1 MRHRKHNHLLGVKT
15 AHRTSLI
22 ANLSCSL
29 IDNGRITTTL
39 AKARALRP
47 SIEKAITLAKKAH
60 ASDDAANKVHYRR
73 LAIARLRSQKAV
85 KKLFDEL
92 VEQFVGRNGGYTR
105 IYKLAIPR
113 LGDAADMAIIEFV
126 EEIQK
131 KNPKKKRTTKDDAA
145 NKVHYRRLAI
155 ARLRSQKAVKKLF
168 DELVEQFVGRNGGY
182 TRIYKLAIPRL
193 GDAADMAIIEFVEEI
208 QKKNPKKKRTT
219 KKAKEKLEASSEVK
233 EDLPNEEKVSDTIV
247 ESNDQSVVEEKI
259 ATSAAK
265 DESIE
270 EVSGKES
277 EPKKAKKKSSK
288 TKAEDKDPE

>member
-15 AHRTSLI
+15 AHRISLV

-29 IDNGRITTTL
+29 IDNGRIKTTL

-60 ASDDAANKVHYRR
+60 ATDDVAKKIHYRR
-73 LAIARLRSQKAV
+73 QAIARLRSKDAV

-131 KNPKKKRTTKDDAA
+131 KKAKKKRTPKKSKPKDDA
-145 NKVHYRRLAI
+145 
-155 ARLRSQKAVKKLF
+155 
-168 DELVEQFVGRNGGY
+168 
-182 TRIYKLAIPRL
+182 T
-193 GDAADMAIIEFVEEI
+193 
-208 QKKNPKKKRTT
+208 
-219 KKAKEKLEASSEVK
+219 
-233 EDLPNEEKVSDTIV
+233 EKVKDDSPAEDSPSTP
-247 ESNDQSVVEEKI
+247 VVEENDVQL
-259 ATSAAK
+259 SAEE
-265 DESIE
+265 ESE
-270 EVSGKES
+270 AVSKEVSAEEDPAPAPDVKKEEQDDSDEKNS
-277 EPKKAKKKSSK
+277 ENK
-288 TKAEDKDPE
+288 

>member
-15 AHRTSLI
+15 AHRISLI

-29 IDNGRITTTL
+29 IDNGRIKTTL

-60 ASDDAANKVHYRR
+60 ASDDAAKKVHFRR
-73 LAIARLRSQKAV
+73 QAIARLRSKTAV

-131 KNPKKKRTTKDDAA
+131 KKPKKKRATKKTKAKPEVKQEKEPTEDSSPDES
-145 NKVHYRRLAI
+145 KQVVESEVVEEDTS
-155 ARLRSQKAVKKLF
+155 SQK
-168 DELVEQFVGRNGGY
+168 VEP
-182 TRIYKLAIPRL
+182 L
-193 GDAADMAIIEFVEEI
+193 E
-208 QKKNPKKKRTT
+208 
-219 KKAKEKLEASSEVK
+219 EASTPDLLESK
-233 EDLPNEEKVSDTIV
+233 DNDED
-247 ESNDQSVVEEKI
+247 QVVEEKK
-259 ATSAAK
+259 TS
-265 DESIE
+265 E
-270 EVSGKES
+270 
-277 EPKKAKKKSSK
+277 K
-288 TKAEDKDPE
+288 TPE

>member
-15 AHRTSLI
+15 AHRISLV

-29 IDNGRITTTL
+29 IDNGRIKTTL

-60 ASDDAANKVHYRR
+60 ATDDAAKKIHYRR
-73 LAIARLRSQKAV
+73 QAIARLRSKDAV

-131 KNPKKKRTTKDDAA
+131 K
-145 NKVHYRRLAI
+145 
-155 ARLRSQKAVKKLF
+155 
-168 DELVEQFVGRNGGY
+168 
-182 TRIYKLAIPRL
+182 
-193 GDAADMAIIEFVEEI
+193 
-208 QKKNPKKKRTT
+208 
-219 KKAKEKLEASSEVK
+219 
-233 EDLPNEEKVSDTIV
+233 
-247 ESNDQSVVEEKI
+247 
-259 ATSAAK
+259 
-265 DESIE
+265 
-270 EVSGKES
+270 
-277 EPKKAKKKSSK
+277 KAKKKRSSK
-288 TKAEDKDPE
+288 KTKPKGDTTEKIKDESPVEDASSTPVDEEKDDAQASTEESSEAVSKEVSKEEEPAPSPEVEKEDKDDSEEKKPEDK